1 MKLFRW
7 WLSKKLN
14 ALAWAIAPEPH
25 RSNMMRAWDVV
36 GPDWIKE
43 CAKLKETTP

>member
-25 RSNMMRAWDVV
+25 RSNMLEAALAAIN
-36 GPDWIKE
+36 GE
-43 CAKLKETTP
+43 E